1 MKIVLYPKVPM
12 HDIIWMLHLL
22 GDKLDLMKM
31 LSALNIKD
39 LIIREPTRTCQLY
52 SDDKRLEHLTL
63 TYNVDIPL

>member
-1 MKIVLYPKVPM
+1 
-12 HDIIWMLHLL
+12 MLHLL